1 MLVFTTKDKWQCY
14 NFFSMDLKTKSNN
27 ICNILKIQITN
38 NNPRRE
44 ITIMR
49 NEQLGQW
56 ATTWNKIEVVLLHYL

>member
-1 MLVFTTKDKWQCY
+1 
-14 NFFSMDLKTKSNN
+14 MDLKTKSNN

-44 ITIMR
+44 ITLMR

-56 ATTWNKIEVVLLHYL
+56 ATTWNKIEVVSLH